1 MAEKESPDNS
11 HYEPDEKGA
20 AYTDEKGSAYR
31 RVSLAEA
38 TERRQSVALNVVEN
52 PLTVS

>member
-1 MAEKESPDNS
+1 MADEKQSPGNS
-11 HYEPDEKGA
+11 HYDSDEKNA
-20 AYTDEKGSAYR
+20 PETFR

-52 PLTVS
+52 PLKVS